1 MNRDPRL
8 SFDATDTPQV
18 LSATLCLAPFDR
30 ILPVVAGLFRARYGA
45 TALGEKAWCGPRDLL
60 REEMAAADQARRDH
74 GAWVLP
80 HWPIVLSEPEGAGGV
95 TVIEDFGNR
104 WIAPAIA
111 RFRPGVTVLSLRSG
125 SDDGVEETWR
135 YTVRRG
141 SRTLRRVEATQD
153 DRGAWQVRA
162 TGRAQQIEDAS
173 EIDLSREVPD
183 AEILHTLARAA
194 GVDLRVC
201 LDERRAVRSHVL
213 TALDNHNPR
222 ELRTPTRLG
231 QPIHDAAV
239 GENFGSGET
248 NAPEP

>member
-1 MNRDPRL
+1 
-8 SFDATDTPQV
+8 
-18 LSATLCLAPFDR
+18 FDR

-183 AEILHTLARAA
+183 PEILHTLARAA

-213 TALDNHNPR
+213 TALDNHNP
-222 ELRTPTRLG
+222 
-231 QPIHDAAV
+231 
-239 GENFGSGET
+239 
-248 NAPEP
+248 